1 MLMSTASGA
10 IPAGRVPLPRRRIGL
25 RRRYRDAVL
34 AIAIALA
41 CAAPSRDAVA
51 ANGSALADLT
61 RWIHRAQAQCDRTG
75 QTRCQLI
82 TTSTSAAR
90 PASQARANGSAGR
103 EQRAA
108 APDRLAPGDPA
119 GLGVRTDASRTAVN
133 TAGEPDR

>member
-1 MLMSTASGA
+1 M
-10 IPAGRVPLPRRRIGL
+10 
-25 RRRYRDAVL
+25 L